1 MSTAIASRWWLF
13 GVIDNGA
20 ARPPGDHEGLHPE
33 FARRLHRFCADHPGL
48 KVLSGHR
55 TSEEQKFLFDGFQA
69 GRPGFNPANPPG
81 QSNHE
86 AIPFGAHMGL
96 AADLT
101 PDSVFDSGNISESEH
116 DTIKLKYGL
125 HFPLRHQEN
134 EDHHVQPVEVVSSRF
149 TGMPELKRW
158 VL

>member
-1 MSTAIASRWWLF
+1 MTTATASRWWLF
-13 GVIDNGA
+13 GVVDDSA

-55 TSEEQKFLFDGFQA
+55 TSEEQKFLFDHQHE
-69 GRPGFNPANPPG
+69 PNFNPANPPG

-86 AIPFGAHMGL
+86 AIPFGEHLGL
-96 AADLT
+96 AADMS
-101 PDSVFDSGNISESEH
+101 PESVFDSGSISEEQH

-134 EDHHVQPVEVVSSRF
+134 EDHHAQPVEVESAKF

>member
-1 MSTAIASRWWLF
+1 MTTTTASRWWLF
-13 GVIDNGA
+13 GVPNVDA

-48 KVLSGHR
+48 KVVSGHR
-55 TSEEQKFLFDGFQA
+55 TSEEQKFLYDGYRS
-69 GRPGFNPANPPG
+69 GNPRFNPANPPG

-86 AIPFGAHMGL
+86 AIPFGTRMGL
-96 AADLT
+96 AADMG
-101 PDSVFDSGNISESEH
+101 PDSVFDSGNISDEQH
-116 DTIKLKYGL
+116 DTIKLRYGL

-134 EDHHVQPVEVVSSRF
+134 EDHHIQPVEVESAKF

-158 VL
+158 SL